1 MHLDLDAASAVVSAP
16 PSPDRTPEVFRGLQ
30 GLVARHGTL
39 GAGLPGFGVP
49 ARWNDGMRPAVGD
62 GIMAVARVVG
72 TICRD
77 ASDLLIGQDLIKQ
90 FGKHRRVSDMATS
103 DLDGPNLQC
112 LLVHPEVY
120 LAPDAVFRPIM
131 LACMP
136 LAFSLDLDTRAVD
149 QQVKRPTEAAIG
161 NVHGQRLLAAAER
174 AEVGHRPVE
183 ADQAQQAFDEPG
195 RQAQCH
201 AEPARGFA
209 RSGLKRATGAF
220 SGRPSPF
227 IVRHVWIAVSL

>member
-1 MHLDLDAASAVVSAP
+1 MHLDLDATSAVVSAP
-16 PSPDRTPEVFRGLQ
+16 SSPERATEVFRGLQ

-90 FGKHRRVSDMATS
+90 FGKHQRVSDMATS

-120 LAPDAVFRPIM
+120 LAPDPSFRPIM
-131 LACMP
+131 LARMP
-136 LAFSLDLDTRAVD
+136 FAVSLDLDTRAIYQEV
-149 QQVKRPTEAAIG
+149 
-161 NVHGQRLLAAAER
+161 QRSLGTP
-174 AEVGHRPVE
+174 VG
-183 ADQAQQAFDEPG
+183 G
-195 RQAQCH
+195 RS
-201 AEPARGFA
+201 
-209 RSGLKRATGAF
+209 SGD
-220 SGRPSPF
+220 GREC
-227 IVRHVWIAVSL
+227 